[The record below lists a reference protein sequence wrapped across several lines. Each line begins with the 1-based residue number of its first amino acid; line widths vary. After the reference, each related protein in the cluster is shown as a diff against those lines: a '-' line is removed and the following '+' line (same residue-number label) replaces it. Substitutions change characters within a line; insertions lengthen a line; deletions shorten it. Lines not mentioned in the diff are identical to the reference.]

1 MEVVWDVSKLQCCVE
16 SERQL
21 VKPHVAGSH
30 QHFVTVGAAGG
41 RTGAGGR
48 HSGVLVGRGG
58 RATPSRPRAGRGAAV
73 HGRRRRGQAGRP
85 ATHRR
90 GDARRQVPGALG
102 QDVDAARLRAGGR
115 RRRVDHTCPDADQ
128 RTAGRHSLRRLTQR
142 HRVVYRSVGKSLKR
156 VAPVEIK
163 RFLLTALV
171 EHVMKSVVSVCLFT
185 L

>member
-1 MEVVWDVSKLQCCVE
+1 MLITASVWKLVELSSVYGHTEVVWDVSKLQCCVE

-21 VKPHVAGSH
+21 DKPHVAGSH

-58 RATPSRPRAGRGAAV
+58 RATPSRSRAGRGAAV

-128 RTAGRHSLRRLTQR
+128 RTAGRHSLRRLT
-142 HRVVYRSVGKSLKR
+142 
-156 VAPVEIK
+156 
-163 RFLLTALV
+163 LTASPGRL
-171 EHVMKSVVSVCLFT
+171 
-185 L
+185 